1 MRIRLKTKW
10 NKQEREVSLED
21 TVSIL
26 AFNAWKIGMQTLL
39 EIENENFQTDTQMQR
54 VAVMEE
60 IMAFK
65 VHILDRIAHDIMDD
79 DDRAQLITTFAV
91 KLSDH
96 IQDNARDFSGPGD
109 YRNPFI
115 NKLNERM
122 DDYAQTT
129 WGKVG
134 QEPGFSMSLA
144 FGNFIADSLGP
155 RDRKWVLDYIQRVL
169 MPEMLET
176 YKKVLGGWAFWSLRP
191 NNRVKPCK
199 NGHRHQRDKTGHM
212 VTMA

>member
-1 MRIRLKTKW
+1 MRIRMKTKW

-21 TVSIL
+21 TVSVL
-26 AFNAWKIGMQTLL
+26 AFNTWKIGMQTLL
-39 EIENENFQTDTQMQR
+39 EIEHENFQTDTQMQR

-60 IMAFK
+60 IMSFM
-65 VHILDRIAHDIMDD
+65 VHLLDRISHDIMSDE
-79 DDRAQLITTFAV
+79 DRAQLVSTFAI

-122 DDYAQTT
+122 EDYSQTT

-176 YKKVLGGWAFWSLRP
+176 YKKILGRLGFLEPAA
-191 NNRVKPCK
+191 
-199 NGHRHQRDKTGHM
+199 Q
-212 VTMA
+212 

>member
-10 NKQEREVSLED
+10 NKQERDVSLED
-21 TVSIL
+21 TVSVL

-54 VAVMEE
+54 IAIMEE

-65 VHILDRIAHDIMDD
+65 VHILDRIAYDLMDD
-79 DDRAQLITTFAV
+79 TDRSQLISTFAV
-91 KLSDH
+91 KLADH

-115 NKLNERM
+115 NKLNQRM
-122 DDYAQTT
+122 ADYADTT
-129 WGKVG
+129 WSKIG

-169 MPEMLET
+169 MPEMLTT
-176 YKKVLGGWAFWSLRP
+176 YKKVLGRLGFLEPES
-191 NNRVKPCK
+191 
-199 NGHRHQRDKTGHM
+199 
-212 VTMA
+212 

>member
-21 TVSIL
+21 TVSVL

-60 IMAFK
+60 IMAFL
-65 VHILDRIAHDIMDD
+65 VHVLDRVAYDIMGEE
-79 DDRAQLITTFAV
+79 DRAQLISTFAI

-96 IQDNARDFSGPGD
+96 IQDNARDFGGPGD

-115 NKLNERM
+115 NKLNQRM
-122 DDYAQTT
+122 EDYAETN
-129 WGKVG
+129 WSKVG
-134 QEPGFSMSLA
+134 QEPGFSMGLV
-144 FGNFIADSLGP
+144 FGNHIAGALGP
-155 RDRKWVLDYIQRVL
+155 RDQKWVLDYIQRVL
-169 MPEMLET
+169 MPEMLEPF
-176 YKKVLGGWAFWSLRP
+176 KKVLGRMGFLAP
-191 NNRVKPCK
+191 
-199 NGHRHQRDKTGHM
+199 Q
-212 VTMA
+212 

>member
-1 MRIRLKTKW
+1 MRIRMKTKW

-21 TVSIL
+21 TVSVL

-39 EIENENFQTDTQMQR
+39 EIEHENFQTDTQMQR

-60 IMAFK
+60 IMAFM
-65 VHILDRIAHDIMDD
+65 VHLLDRISHDIMNDE
-79 DDRAQLITTFAV
+79 DRAQLVSTFAI

-122 DDYAQTT
+122 EDYAQTT

-176 YKKVLGGWAFWSLRP
+176 YKKILGRLGFLEPA
-191 NNRVKPCK
+191 
-199 NGHRHQRDKTGHM
+199 
-212 VTMA
+212 AE

>member
-21 TVSIL
+21 TVSVL

-79 DDRAQLITTFAV
+79 EDRAQLITTFAI

-96 IQDNARDFSGPGD
+96 IQDNARDFAGPGD

-155 RDRKWVLDYIQRVL
+155 RDRKWVLDYMQRVL

-176 YKKVLGGWAFWSLRP
+176 YKKVLGRLGFLEPAG
-191 NNRVKPCK
+191 K
-199 NGHRHQRDKTGHM
+199 
-212 VTMA
+212 